1 MMLNGL
7 YVLAVAA
14 TIIGAVVLIPSAIRY
29 DLVLDAMQDLDDEEL
44 AAFLTEFP
52 DVLDRRWWK

>member
-14 TIIGAVVLIPSAIRY
+14 TIIGAVVLIPRAIRY
-29 DLVLDAMQDLDDEEL
+29 DLVLSAMEDMDDEEL
-44 AAFLTEFP
+44 TVFLEEFP
-52 DVLDRRWWK
+52 GAVRWRA